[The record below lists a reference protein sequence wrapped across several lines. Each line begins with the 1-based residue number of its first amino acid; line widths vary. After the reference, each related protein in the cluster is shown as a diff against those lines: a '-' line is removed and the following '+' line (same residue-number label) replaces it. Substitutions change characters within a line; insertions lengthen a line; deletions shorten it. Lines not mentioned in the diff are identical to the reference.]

1 MMDVLLE
8 LVLDSLLRDFD
19 IDTLGV
25 LLVGMLE
32 SLLDD
37 LSVEL
42 AEGLLDS

>member
-1 MMDVLLE
+1 MDVLLE